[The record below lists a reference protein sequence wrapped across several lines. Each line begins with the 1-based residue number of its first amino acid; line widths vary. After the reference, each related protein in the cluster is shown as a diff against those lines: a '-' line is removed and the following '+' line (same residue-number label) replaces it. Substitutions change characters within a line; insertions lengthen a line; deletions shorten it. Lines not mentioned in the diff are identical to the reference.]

1 MSLKCNKRLFVRTVP
16 RNILVILLL
25 AILCAFSIWLLYDF
39 SRPRIYRA
47 TLTFSLSDSVGKP
60 LPIHKQNSILASLFS
75 QSVPLNDS
83 NLHSFSSNTFQ
94 KKDFHE
100 NIRLSRN
107 GDFID
112 LTFEAGSFEA
122 ARRGLETWF
131 SAFSQAIIKQ
141 KKKLLLTEQHL
152 GQQYDKTEILNIVQG
167 FRSSFDSFIYQNV
180 KQSELNDFSVQL
192 TQATFKRI
200 HLASLN
206 STINM
211 IRENGQSL
219 LSLSFIA
226 NNPMISALESKRDLL
241 ETQRAHMVVQLG
253 WTHPQIKAM
262 TAELEVISHQLEK
275 KILQIIDQ
283 VHSDEALATEL
294 EQQLKK
300 RISFFVKEQSQSL
313 KKMFNELENKIRA
326 VVDTQNKEM
335 SKDSL
340 LLQNTKIH
348 MVVPT
353 TLVPLSFIALYGK
366 NVIISVFAGLVALLA
381 GLFLFHQCSGIK
393 KDQQKEDDFKNDE
406 SALDSKGIKSFESFI
421 TIGELSDF
429 LKYRASTVVSI
440 IGTEAARTAAKL
452 SLLLIKERKT
462 ILLVDISGQQIE
474 KVIGP
479 HRGMS
484 DILTGNA
491 QFQDVIYRD
500 YDTGVDILPQGLTS
514 AVCAQDFSNDI
525 PNLLQEFK
533 KDYDFIILEMASEPK
548 YGFDQFA
555 ELTDYYIC
563 SISLNEQDWMTK
575 MVNRFPKTIY
585 RVVAS

>member
-16 RNILVILLL
+16 RNILIVLLL
-25 AILCAFSIWLLYDF
+25 AVLCAFSIWLLYDF
-39 SRPRIYRA
+39 SQPRIYRA
-47 TLTFSLSDSVGKP
+47 TLTFSLSDSAGKP
-60 LPIHKQNSILASLFS
+60 LPIHKQNNILASLFL
-75 QSVPLNDS
+75 QPVPLNDP
-83 NLHSFSSNTFQ
+83 LLQSFSSNASQ

-141 KKKLLLTEQHL
+141 KKKLLLTEQQV

-167 FRSSFDSFIYQNV
+167 FRSSVNSFIYHNV
-180 KQSELNDFSVQL
+180 KQSELNDLSVQL
-192 TQATFKRI
+192 TQATLKRI

-241 ETQRAHMVVQLG
+241 ETQRAHMVAQLG

-275 KILQIIDQ
+275 KILQMIDQ
-283 VHSDEALATEL
+283 VHSDEALATEF

-313 KKMFNELENKIRA
+313 KQMFNELENKIRT

-348 MVVPT
+348 VVVPT
-353 TLVPLSFIALYGK
+353 TLVPLMALYGK
-366 NVIISVFAGLVALLA
+366 NVIISVFAGLIALLVA
-381 GLFLFHQCSGIK
+381 LFLFYQCSEIK
-393 KDQQKEDDFKNDE
+393 KDQRKEDDFKNDE
-406 SALDSKGIKSFESFI
+406 STLDSSGIKSHESFM

-429 LKYRASTVVSI
+429 LKCRASTIVSI
-440 IGTEAARTAAKL
+440 IGPEAARTAAKL
-452 SLLLIKERKT
+452 SLLLIKEHKT

-555 ELTDYYIC
+555 KLTDYYIC
-563 SISLNEQDWMTK
+563 STAFHEQNWMMK